1 MFKAR
6 CDFQPGDL
14 LFEYAGELI
23 TGKYSYT
30 FNLDHFPGFLAQF
43 ISGSMILAQFGTGS
57 RVTISILIVEHKNT
71 FYFILITLLRSE
83 S

>member
-43 ISGSMILAQFGTGS
+43 GTGS